1 MHIANVGIDRWL
13 LCSGLTLESMGPFQ
27 SIIYGR
33 WMSAAEKPGKA
44 AIRPPALR
52 CLGGQRQV
60 PAPIALENQPM
71 EKSGPIEA
79 TSPSFT
85 SWCKPVTSVRCRPY
99 RVWSSSWRARRR
111 RGAKARTIVR
121 RAAANR
127 LAGHEPPTSAE
138 TVRAVI
144 RSIRRSTQDDG
155 QCRNA
160 VQNAPG
166 RRPS

>member
-1 MHIANVGIDRWL
+1 
-13 LCSGLTLESMGPFQ
+13 MGPIQ

-60 PAPIALENQPM
+60 PALIALENQPM

-85 SWCKPVTSVRCRPY
+85 AWCDALQLADLAVQIADDFLRI
-99 RVWSSSWRARRR
+99 AGRRR
-111 RGAKARTIVR
+111 LVTARKQ
-121 RAAANR
+121 
-127 LAGHEPPTSAE
+127 L
-138 TVRAVI
+138 I
-144 RSIRRSTQDDG
+144 RSLDQLLLPGADHRRMNTELRRQFRQGLFSSDSAAIAT
-155 QCRNA
+155 
-160 VQNAPG
+160 AP
-166 RRPS
+166 